1 MGLYEALVD
10 GVAERAQRKD
20 LSRWEK
26 ARDMLELQEFLK
38 SQGRAHNVAQ
48 LERLTGVRRNTIT
61 EQLVIAATLTSEL
74 VTDAGVSPMALA
86 ATPHSTLLRIAQLPG
101 PMRQGAL
108 RETVGSDEREA
119 LVPSRNIDARYRQ
132 RAQLFERLRDQGGL
146 HIGVVE
152 PLGQLSIG
160 EAKSYLDLLLP
171 AVANFA
177 ETVTRGGGAY
187 YIGTTGN
194 GGLLVYL
201 SANSSA
207 TRAPRELSEIAP

>member
-26 ARDMLELQEFLK
+26 ARDMLELQGFLK
-38 SQGRAHNVAQ
+38 SQGRGYNVTQ
-48 LERLTGVRRNTIT
+48 LERLTAVRRNTIT
-61 EQLVIAATLTSEL
+61 EQLVIAATLTPDLLAE
-74 VTDAGVSPMALA
+74 AGVSPMALA
-86 ATPHSTLLRIAQLPG
+86 STPHSTLLRIAQLPG
-101 PMRQGAL
+101 PMRRSAL

-119 LVPSRNIDARYRQ
+119 LGRSRNIDARYRQ
-132 RAQLFERLRDQGGL
+132 RAQMFERLRDQGGL
-146 HIGVVE
+146 HIGIVE
-152 PLGQLSIG
+152 PLGQVSVG

-187 YIGTTGN
+187 YIGPTGN

-201 SANSSA
+201 SANNSNARAPHGSSA
-207 TRAPRELSEIAP
+207 TAP